1 MRIRV
6 RERLRLRVR
15 VRARVGVR
23 VRVRVGVKHAA
34 VRLIAGCVAG
44 RVCPK
49 VRLKRVSSRPS
60 LGFLTEAGLS
70 ASPGFKPYVAYRRS
84 AP

>member
-1 MRIRV
+1 MVRV
-6 RERLRLRVR
+6 RVEVRARVR

-23 VRVRVGVKHAA
+23 VRARVGVKHAA

-49 VRLKRVSSRPS
+49 VRLKRESSRPS
-60 LGFLTEAGLS
+60 LGFLIEGGLS